1 MGEKNPMPLARRSDM
16 LSSRAKIT
24 LRNRLPWVSLSVQYH
39 ALISRVST
47 SLHLINL
54 QISTIANCAMA
65 SPRSNSPKP
74 GSPKAHLSPEPPADP
89 NSPIEA
95 EETGGLD
102 DDDDDDEAYCSETA
116 STSSTSITSSIRAHT
131 FEDGIRY
138 HKFHDGKYAFPNDE
152 TEQNRDD
159 MKHAMT
165 LLLCGDRLHFAPIG
179 DMPQNIID
187 LGRY

>member
-1 MGEKNPMPLARRSDM
+1 MPLVRRSDR
-16 LSSRAKIT
+16 LSQRAKIA
-24 LRNRLPWVSLSVQYH
+24 LRNRFPWVGFSVQCPDFGGSRPASLS
-39 ALISRVST
+39 
-47 SLHLINL
+47 INL

-65 SPRSNSPKP
+65 SPKSNSPKP
-74 GSPKAHLSPEPPADP
+74 DSPKAHLSPEPPGDP

-95 EETGGLD
+95 EETGGP
-102 DDDDDDEAYCSETA
+102 DDDDEAYCSETA

-165 LLLCGDRLHFAPIG
+165 LLLCGNRLHFAPIS
-179 DMPQNIID
+179 DMPQNVID
-187 LGRY
+187 LGRS

>member
-1 MGEKNPMPLARRSDM
+1 MPLVRRSDR
-16 LSSRAKIT
+16 LGCLKGP
-24 LRNRLPWVSLSVQYH
+24 RLPYEIGSHGLALVYN
-39 ALISRVST
+39 ALIWGFST
-47 SLHLINL
+47 YIPLNL

-65 SPRSNSPKP
+65 SPRSCSPKSD
-74 GSPKAHLSPEPPADP
+74 SPKAHLSPEPPADP
-89 NSPIEA
+89 NNPIEA
-95 EETGGLD
+95 EETGGPD
-102 DDDDDDEAYCSETA
+102 DVDEAYCSETA
-116 STSSTSITSSIRAHT
+116 STSSTSIASSIRAHT

-187 LGRY
+187 LGRN

>member
-1 MGEKNPMPLARRSDM
+1 MGIEESMPLVRRSDIC
-16 LSSRAKIT
+16 LKGP
-24 LRNRLPWVSLSVQYH
+24 RLPYEIGSHGPASQPQSLS
-39 ALISRVST
+39 
-47 SLHLINL
+47 INL
-54 QISTIANCAMA
+54 QVSTIANCAMA
-65 SPRSNSPKP
+65 SPKSNSPKP
-74 GSPKAHLSPEPPADP
+74 DSPKAHLSPEPPADP

-95 EETGGLD
+95 EEPY
-102 DDDDDDEAYCSETA
+102 DDDEAYSSEIA

-165 LLLCGDRLHFAPIG
+165 LLLCGNRLHFAPIS
-179 DMPQNIID
+179 DMPQNVID
-187 LGRY
+187 LGRS

>member
-1 MGEKNPMPLARRSDM
+1 MPR
-16 LSSRAKIT
+16 
-24 LRNRLPWVSLSVQYH
+24 VSLSVQCSDLGVLH
-39 ALISRVST
+39 PHPSRST
-47 SLHLINL
+47 FKS
-54 QISTIANCAMA
+54 STITNCAMA
-65 SPRSNSPKP
+65 SPRPYSPKP
-74 GSPKAHLSPEPPADP
+74 DSPKAHLSPEPPADP

-95 EETGGLD
+95 EETGGP
-102 DDDDDDEAYCSETA
+102 DDDDEAYGSDTA

-187 LGRY
+187 LVRN